1 MFKNL
6 SVRSKLFIAVSIPLL
21 AMILISIIAFI
32 SLNSMF
38 HNMDNKIKKQN
49 YEAISL
55 VLNADRDMYQAM
67 VASKQ
72 FLYES
77 PKAEDKKQNKE
88 SFEQNT
94 QEASDRI
101 NNARSK
107 FPLDDSFWSTY
118 KDKSGKLIYQYFD
131 NYSKSFNMWRESTI
145 DSMKSGT
152 IAVTGDD
159 FSISR
164 ECLNLIGEMID
175 SGTEEIIKISE
186 NDKNKIISAMLIVD
200 LVIFLGLIVFTFLL
214 VNRISKPINELT
226 IAAERI
232 SMGDTEIS
240 FNLDSKDEIGRLKK
254 AFMEMINDIR
264 LKTDAAWEIAKGNL
278 DVKIIVRSDKDNLS
292 KSMDKLRHTL
302 YDMVQDTKTLTD
314 AAMSGS
320 LGTRADSQKH
330 HGEFRK
336 IVEGINSTLDAIIE
350 PINEISDVMSKVSEG
365 NLNVSMR
372 NHYKGDYLKLSN
384 SFNTTVFNLK
394 SIIDEISH
402 VLKQISEC
410 NMDLNEVREYDG
422 DFKLISD
429 SLNSIIK
436 ELNNLIGDIRNASE
450 RVARGSAHVS
460 EGSMHLSQ
468 GASEQASSTEQLS
481 SSITQIAHQTKM
493 NATNAALANQ
503 LALEAKE
510 NAVKGNQRMG
520 DMLKAMEE
528 INDASENISKII
540 KVIDEIAF
548 QTNIL
553 ALNAAVEA
561 ARAGQHG
568 KGFAVV
574 AEEVRNLAARSA
586 RAAHETTE
594 YIEGSVKKV
603 ESGTMIANETAAS
616 LVSIVESSSKVA
628 GLVGDIASASNEQA
642 SGIAQINIGID
653 QVSKVIQVNSAT
665 SEESAAASEELM
677 MQAKL
682 LNENMARFKLRG
694 SHSSNTLTETVQHKK
709 QGNVQEESAKGLS
722 RNGKKMLTLS
732 DLDFDK
738 Y

>member
-1 MFKNL
+1 MFKNI
-6 SVRSKLFIAVSIPLL
+6 SVRSKLFMAVSIPLL
-21 AMILISIIAFI
+21 AMLFISIIAAI

-38 HNMDNKIKKQN
+38 NNMSNKIKKQN

-67 VASKQ
+67 LASKL

-77 PKAEDKKQNKE
+77 PKEEDKKQNKE
-88 SFEQNT
+88 TFEQNT

-107 FPLDDSFWSTY
+107 FPVDDSFWSTY
-118 KDKSGKLIYQYFD
+118 KDKGGKLIYQYFD
-131 NYSKSFNMWRESTI
+131 DYSKSFSLWRENTI
-145 DSMKSGT
+145 ESMKSGT
-152 IAVTGDD
+152 IAVSNDD

-186 NDKNKIISAMLIVD
+186 NDKNKIIYAMLMVD
-200 LVIFLGLIVFTFLL
+200 LVIFLGLLIFTFLL

-226 IAAERI
+226 VAAERL
-232 SMGDTEIS
+232 SMGDTEIN

-254 AFMEMINDIR
+254 AFMEMTNDIR
-264 LKTDAAWEIAKGNL
+264 LKTEAAWEIAKGNL

-292 KSMDKLRHTL
+292 KSMDKLRNTL
-302 YDMVQDTKTLTD
+302 YDMVQDTKTLID

-320 LGTRADSQKH
+320 LSTRADSQKH

-336 IVEGINSTLDAIIE
+336 IVEGINSTIDAIIE
-350 PINEISDVMSKVSEG
+350 PINEISDVMSKVSKG
-365 NLNVSMR
+365 NLNVSMKD
-372 NHYKGDYLKLSN
+372 HYKGDYLKLSN
-384 SFNTTVFNLK
+384 SFNITVFNLK
-394 SIIDEISH
+394 SIVDEISH

-410 NMDLNEVREYDG
+410 NMDLDEVREYDG

-503 LALEAKE
+503 LALEAKD

-520 DMLKAMEE
+520 DMLKAMED

-594 YIEGSVKKV
+594 YIESSVKKV
-603 ESGTMIANETAAS
+603 ESGTMIANETASS
-616 LVSIVESSSKVA
+616 LVSIVESSAKVA

-682 LNENMARFKLRG
+682 LNENMARFRLRG
-694 SHSSNTLTETVQHKK
+694 SHNSNTLTETVQHKK
-709 QGNVQEESAKGLS
+709 QKNLHKENVMGSSGKG
-722 RNGKKMLTLS
+722 KEMLTLN

>member
-6 SVRSKLFIAVSIPLL
+6 SVRSKLFMAVSIPLL
-21 AMILISIIAFI
+21 AMLFISIIAAI

-38 HNMDNKIKKQN
+38 NNMSNKIKKQN

-67 VASKQ
+67 LASKL

-88 SFEQNT
+88 TFEENT

-131 NYSKSFNMWRESTI
+131 DYSKSFSLWRENTI
-145 DSMKSGT
+145 ESMKSGT
-152 IAVTGDD
+152 IAVSGDD
-159 FSISR
+159 FSLSR

-186 NDKNKIISAMLIVD
+186 NDKNKIIYAMLMVD
-200 LVIFLGLIVFTFLL
+200 LVIFLGLLIFTFLL

-226 IAAERI
+226 VAAERL
-232 SMGDTEIS
+232 SMGDTEII
-240 FNLDSKDEIGRLKK
+240 FDLDSKDEIGRLKK
-254 AFMEMINDIR
+254 AFMEMINDIK
-264 LKTDAAWEIAKGNL
+264 LKTEAAWEIAKGNL

-292 KSMDKLRHTL
+292 KSMDKLRNTL

-320 LGTRADSQKH
+320 LSTRADSQKH

-336 IVEGINSTLDAIIE
+336 IVEGINSTIDAIIE
-350 PINEISDVMSKVSEG
+350 PINDISDVMSKVAKG
-365 NLNVSMR
+365 NLNVSMKD
-372 NHYKGDYLKLSN
+372 HYKGDYLTLSN

-394 SIIDEISH
+394 SIIDEISY

-410 NMDLNEVREYDG
+410 NMDLDEVREYDG
-422 DFKLISD
+422 NFKLISD

-460 EGSMHLSQ
+460 EGSMQLSQ

-503 LALEAKE
+503 LALEAKD

-594 YIEGSVKKV
+594 YIESSVKKV

-616 LVSIVESSSKVA
+616 LENIVESSSKVA

-653 QVSKVIQVNSAT
+653 QVSKVIQINSAT

-682 LNENMARFKLRG
+682 LNENMIRFRLRG
-694 SHSSNTLTETVQHKK
+694 SHNSNTLTETVQNKK
-709 QGNVQEESAKGLS
+709 QKNVHEESVRGL
-722 RNGKKMLTLS
+722 NGKGKKMVTLS